1 MDLDSTTTSPATST
15 MDLGP
20 GVVLLGDRGR
30 GSVEVYRLP
39 GKLVAATKEE
49 EVGET
54 KVMLFLMKHTSRV

>member
-1 MDLDSTTTSPATST
+1 MDLDSTTTSPST

-20 GVVLLGDRGR
+20 GVVLLGDPRR

-49 EVGET
+49 EVGRDHRDVVPDLT
-54 KVMLFLMKHTSRV
+54 

>member
-1 MDLDSTTTSPATST
+1 MTWMDLDSTTTSPATST

-49 EVGET
+49 EVGRDLGDVVPDLT
-54 KVMLFLMKHTSRV
+54 

>member
-1 MDLDSTTTSPATST
+1 MTWMDLCSTTTSPATST

-49 EVGET
+49 EVSSDHGDVVPDLT
-54 KVMLFLMKHTSRV
+54 